1 MGCVLAT
8 ASAET
13 RSEFFSSSSS
23 TVFLD
28 SLCCFA
34 FSPVGDA
41 GDVPRRRMA
50 VFRQHRKASSGATAE
65 PRQRNDGMT
74 LANDGNP

>member
-13 RSEFFSSSSS
+13 RSEFFSLLLLPFFL
-23 TVFLD
+23 VFF
-28 SLCCFA
+28 CCFA
-34 FSPVGDA
+34 FSLVGDA

-50 VFRQHRKASSGATAE
+50 VF
-65 PRQRNDGMT
+65 
-74 LANDGNP
+74 